1 MDIET
6 LNISILPFPFFS
18 PIQNQGF
25 EDFLMYYVIKAELVE
40 HRKKC
45 ICPLFTYLPFA
56 IFLVFSCQQ
65 FNFKINFYI
74 LILHGKVLNL
84 ILYGIKNIFLSNE
97 IIFIFVLL

>member
-1 MDIET
+1 
-6 LNISILPFPFFS
+6 
-18 PIQNQGF
+18 
-25 EDFLMYYVIKAELVE
+25 MYYVIKAELVE

-65 FNFKINFYI
+65 FNFKIHFCI

-84 ILYGIKNIFLSNE
+84 ILYGIKDIFLSNE

>member
-45 ICPLFTYLPFA
+45 ICPLFTYLHLPFFW
-56 IFLVFSCQQ
+56 FLVVS
-65 FNFKINFYI
+65 
-74 LILHGKVLNL
+74 NL
-84 ILYGIKNIFLSNE
+84 TLKY
-97 IIFIFVLL
+97 IFVF